1 MSGGG
6 GLVVL
11 MQCAHYEQMIY
22 EQLEDKTA
30 YQKVDPSCDNKAMRA
45 NNAFIKRS
53 LALF

>member
-1 MSGGG
+1 MRG
-6 GLVVL
+6 GLVVI
-11 MQCAHYEQMIY
+11 MQSVRYEQMIY